1 MRLLFISFIMFA
13 CPLVVSAT
21 PNKPAVDAS
30 NPGTKAAVVETSVAT
45 VPIEQDALKAIATP
59 KKISLKRRSKTRAK
73 RTTKKRR
80 AQKRRPKFPTRRPTG
95 VNLTVPAVS
104 AKPFEPGERLHFNVM
119 MFGQHAGETI
129 LAVGEEETKNGK
141 RTLPLGGFL
150 RGSPFLNKFYP
161 IENSLHVWLEPS
173 TFRPLFSD
181 FVVDENRKKMKYIT
195 RYDQRRRKVSSL
207 RYKGKKRLRRRHE
220 PIADVYEPLGC
231 IYAIRSMDLQV
242 GDAFNYYLF
251 DGRKERIVYVQ
262 VLAEEDVTV
271 PAGLFRAKKIS
282 ISTKITGG
290 FVSKRMF
297 DLPDRNGTI
306 WIANDQWSTPLKM
319 IAETKLGPAEAVLT
333 KRYSEKGKI
342 VFPKGS

>member
-1 MRLLFISFIMFA
+1 MRMFLVYVLLFAFHHTA
-13 CPLVVSAT
+13 SAA
-21 PNKPAVDAS
+21 PNKMTGNEQQPSVTGAESGEAAAGKPSAQSPKRKVD
-30 NPGTKAAVVETSVAT
+30 
-45 VPIEQDALKAIATP
+45 
-59 KKISLKRRSKTRAK
+59 KKNRVKSKSKRRKKRRSKK
-73 RTTKKRR
+73 RKS
-80 AQKRRPKFPTRRPTG
+80 KFPTKRPKKID
-95 VNLTVPAVS
+95 LTLPSLKV
-104 AKPFEPGERLHFNVM
+104 KPFEPGERLHFNVM

-129 LAVGEEETKNGK
+129 LAVGQEETKNGK

-181 FVVDENRKKMKYIT
+181 FVVDENRKRMKYIT
-195 RYDQRRRKVSSL
+195 RYDHRRRTVSSL

-231 IYAIRSMDLQV
+231 IYAIRSMDLKV
-242 GDAFNYYLF
+242 GDSFNYYLF
-251 DGRKERIVYVQ
+251 DGRKERIVSVK
-262 VLAEEDVTV
+262 VLGEEEVNV

-297 DLPDRNGTI
+297 DLPNRNGTI
-306 WIANDQWSTPLKM
+306 WIANDQWATPLKM

-333 KRYSEKGKI
+333 KRYSEQGKI
-342 VFPKGS
+342 VFPEDA

>member
-1 MRLLFISFIMFA
+1 MRAFVISVLIFV
-13 CPLVVSAT
+13 CPMVVSAA
-21 PNKPAVDAS
+21 PNKTSRKQVSSSIEA
-30 NPGTKAAVVETSVAT
+30 NAAEAPSHKDV
-45 VPIEQDALKAIATP
+45 TP
-59 KKISLKRRSKTRAK
+59 KRSPKPK
-73 RTTKKRR
+73 FTTKKRINKKTLKR
-80 AQKRRPKFPTRRPTG
+80 SKRRRAKKRKPKFPTKRPK
-95 VNLTVPAVS
+95 NIDLTLPPLKS
-104 AKPFEPGERLHFNVM
+104 QTFEPGERLHFNVM

-129 LAVGEEETKNGK
+129 LAVGEEEIKNGK

-161 IENSLHVWLEPS
+161 IENSLHVWLEPG

-181 FVVDENRKKMKYIT
+181 FVVDENRKRMKYIT
-195 RYDQRRRKVSSL
+195 RYDHRRKKVSSL

-220 PIADVYEPLGC
+220 PVADVYEPLGC
-231 IYAIRSMDLQV
+231 IYAIRSMDLKV
-242 GDAFNYYLF
+242 GDTFNYYLF
-251 DGRKERIVYVQ
+251 DGRKERIVSVK
-262 VLAEEDVTV
+262 VLAEEEVSV

-282 ISTKITGG
+282 ISTRITGG

-333 KRYSEKGKI
+333 KRYSEHGKI
-342 VFPKGS
+342 IFPEGA